1 MSNSRSSSSLS
12 INKRPYLHDQLDQ
25 QLISLLR
32 EDGRA
37 SVSNLSKLLK
47 VSRGTVQNRIERLV
61 SSGAILG
68 FTVRAH
74 EAIEAGSVK
83 AIMLIEVVGRS
94 TTQVIKALKGLPQLT
109 KLHTTNGSWDLVA
122 ELQTINLIEFDH
134 VLAQVRMI
142 EGVLNSETSILLT
155 SA

>member
-1 MSNSRSSSSLS
+1 MTNL
-12 INKRPYLHDQLDQ
+12 KVKPYLHDQLDQ
-25 QLISLLR
+25 QLIALLR

-37 SVSNLSKLLK
+37 SISKLSERLK
-47 VSRGTVQNRIERLV
+47 VSRGTVQNRIDRLV

-74 EAIEAGSVK
+74 EAIESDSIK
-83 AIMLIEVVGRS
+83 AIMMIEVVGRS
-94 TTQVIKALKGLPQLT
+94 TAQVIKTLKGLPQLI
-109 KLHTTNGSWDLVA
+109 KLHTTNGAWDLVA
-122 ELQTINLIEFDH
+122 ELQTGSLIEFDH

>member
-1 MSNSRSSSSLS
+1 MTILS
-12 INKRPYLHDQLDQ
+12 PRPYLHDLLDQ
-25 QLISLLR
+25 QLIALLR

-37 SVSNLSKLLK
+37 SISKLSQLLK
-47 VSRGTVQNRIERLV
+47 VSRGTVQNRIDRLV
-61 SSGAILG
+61 SSGVILG

-74 EAIEAGSVK
+74 EAVETGVVK
-83 AIMLIEVVGRS
+83 AIMMVEVVGRS
-94 TTQVIKALKGLPQLT
+94 TSQVIKTLKGLPQLT

-122 ELQTINLIEFDH
+122 ELQTSSLIEFDH
-134 VLAQVRMI
+134 VLAKVRMI